1 MYIGKTRRKYYNFLF
16 LLEILRY
23 IVIFS
28 KLYLEKT
35 IMIQLAIYCIANR
48 KRGVMMT
55 IEEIL
60 AGESKNVEFKENL
73 PEKSIKYMKS
83 VVAFANGT
91 GGKIIFGIADKTRE
105 VVGFDKEDVFKKMDA
120 IANAVS
126 DSCEPAIIP
135 DITLQTVGGKT
146 VIVVEVSEG
155 RQRPYYIKALG
166 RDGGVYVRVAGTTR
180 LADEYMIK
188 ELLFEGSNRYYDQ
201 ALCTGLN
208 VTDEDIDV
216 LCKAMKEQAVKN
228 ARTEEQKAAIKDVGR
243 QQLRSWGILIERD
256 GKDYPSNAFA
266 ILTGNGGLHVATQ
279 CGVFKG
285 TTKAVFVDRRE
296 YTGPLWEQIDEAFQ
310 FVLRNIH
317 LGATIVGIYRQDVY
331 EIPPDAI
338 RELIINAMVHRSYLD
353 HGTIQVAVYDNRL
366 EITSPGK
373 LPMGQTMERMKE
385 GYSKIRNEA
394 LAHAFAYMNLIEH
407 WGSGIPRIIDKVK
420 AAGLREPEF
429 IGGEVDLRI
438 NIYRGQVDGTVD
450 LNDLNNAIKVP
461 DTIDKMPDSGNEVP
475 DKTETVPDTM
485 GKMPDSD
492 NEVPDTTE
500 KMPDSEQEQQIYKY
514 VLENG
519 SITTAETVE
528 ILDVKHRR
536 ARAVLLN
543 MVKDGYLRKEGAARS
558 TIYVKNT
565 EGK

>member
-1 MYIGKTRRKYYNFLF
+1 
-16 LLEILRY
+16 
-23 IVIFS
+23 
-28 KLYLEKT
+28 
-35 IMIQLAIYCIANR
+35 
-48 KRGVMMT
+48 MT

-105 VVGFDKEDVFKKMDA
+105 VIGFDKEDVFKKMDA

-135 DITLQTVGGKT
+135 DITLQTVDGKT
-146 VIVVEVSEG
+146 VIVVEVS
-155 RQRPYYIKALG
+155 
-166 RDGGVYVRVAGTTR
+166 
-180 LADEYMIK
+180 
-188 ELLFEGSNRYYDQ
+188 EGSNRYYDQ

-208 VTDEDIDV
+208 VTDEDIDA

-228 ARTEEQKAAIKDVGR
+228 ARTEEQKASIKDVGR

-373 LPMGQTMERMKE
+373 LPMGQTMDRMKE

-438 NIYRGQVDGTVD
+438 NIYRGQVATNNAMINANGTKNGANGVDDGT
-450 LNDLNNAIKVP
+450 NSA
-461 DTIDKMPDSGNEVP
+461 EVP
-475 DKTETVPDTM
+475 LNKEQTQIEKLLQIIEKNPSATQAYYA
-485 GKMPDSD
+485 
-492 NEVPDTTE
+492 E
-500 KMPDSEQEQQIYKY
+500 KMGISKRTVSRMFASLQEKGRLVQ
-514 VLENG
+514 
-519 SITTAETVE
+519 
-528 ILDVKHRR
+528 
-536 ARAVLLN
+536 
-543 MVKDGYLRKEGAARS
+543 DGTKRKANWKIIR
-558 TIYVKNT
+558 
-565 EGK
+565 

>member
-1 MYIGKTRRKYYNFLF
+1 M
-16 LLEILRY
+16 
-23 IVIFS
+23 V
-28 KLYLEKT
+28 
-35 IMIQLAIYCIANR
+35 
-48 KRGVMMT
+48 
-55 IEEIL
+55 
-60 AGESKNVEFKENL
+60 
-73 PEKSIKYMKS
+73 
-83 VVAFANGT
+83 
-91 GGKIIFGIADKTRE
+91 
-105 VVGFDKEDVFKKMDA
+105 
-120 IANAVS
+120 
-126 DSCEPAIIP
+126 
-135 DITLQTVGGKT
+135 
-146 VIVVEVSEG
+146 
-155 RQRPYYIKALG
+155 
-166 RDGGVYVRVAGTTR
+166 
-180 LADEYMIK
+180 K

-208 VTDEDIDV
+208 ITDADIDA

-228 ARTEEQKAAIKDVGR
+228 AHNEEQKASIKDVGR
-243 QQLRSWGILIERD
+243 QQLRSWGVLIERD

-296 YTGPLWEQIDEAFQ
+296 YTGPLWKQIDEAFQ

-317 LGATIVGIYRQDVY
+317 LGATIVGIYRQDIY

-338 RELIINAMVHRSYLD
+338 RELIVNAMVHRSYLD

-438 NIYRGQVDGTVD
+438 NVYRRQVDA
-450 LNDLNNAIKVP
+450 NNAIINANGTKNGVNYGAEVLNKEKVQIEKLLQIIEKNP
-461 DTIDKMPDSGNEVP
+461 FATQAYYAEQIGVSKR
-475 DKTETVPDTM
+475 TVSRM
-485 GKMPDSD
+485 FVSLQ
-492 NEVPDTTE
+492 E
-500 KMPDSEQEQQIYKY
+500 KGILIQ
-514 VLENG
+514 NG
-519 SITTAETVE
+519 T
-528 ILDVKHRR
+528 K
-536 ARAVLLN
+536 
-543 MVKDGYLRKEGAARS
+543 RKS
-558 TIYVKNT
+558 NWIIK
-565 EGK
+565 K

>member
-1 MYIGKTRRKYYNFLF
+1 
-16 LLEILRY
+16 
-23 IVIFS
+23 
-28 KLYLEKT
+28 
-35 IMIQLAIYCIANR
+35 
-48 KRGVMMT
+48 MT

-60 AGESKNVEFKENL
+60 TGESKNVEFKENL

-120 IANAVS
+120 IANAIS

-135 DITLQTVGGKT
+135 DITLQTVDGKT

-201 ALCTGLN
+201 ALCTGVN
-208 VTDEDIDV
+208 VTDEDIDA
-216 LCKAMKEQAVKN
+216 LCKAMKEQAVQN
-228 ARTEEQKAAIKDVGR
+228 ARTEEQKASIKDVGR

-317 LGATIVGIYRQDVY
+317 LGATIVGIYRQDIY

-438 NIYRGQVDGTVD
+438 NIYRGQDAS
-450 LNDLNNAIKVP
+450 NDINNANK
-461 DTIDKMPDSGNEVP
+461 
-475 DKTETVPDTM
+475 
-485 GKMPDSD
+485 
-492 NEVPDTTE
+492 VPDTTE
-500 KMPDSEQEQQIYKY
+500 EQPDTANKVPDTMEKMPDTTEEVPDNEQEQQIYKY
-514 VLENG
+514 VSEKE
-519 SITTAETVE
+519 SITTAETVV
-528 ILDVKHRR
+528 LLGVKDRR
-536 ARAVLLN
+536 ARAILMN
-543 MVKDGYLRKEGAARS
+543 MVEGGYLVKEGAARS
-558 TIYVKNT
+558 TIYVKST
-565 EGK
+565 KGR